1 MNRNSHPMNTTTKLM
16 IILFVVI
23 LFGFLFA
30 SLAKPQLFEPEPL
43 VNPWQFR
50 AIDTMKYSRD
60 VAGEK
65 LNDPSY
71 DQEIETQVRNIAA
84 TGATHVA
91 IATPYDEQFIPFLK
105 RWVEAARRHHLK
117 VWFRGNW
124 SAWEG
129 WFGRERKM
137 TFEEHTQK
145 TVEFIKKHPEL
156 FENGDAF
163 TGCPECENG
172 AQGDPRM
179 TGKVDEYR
187 KFLISQHIESEKA
200 FQEIGMT
207 VNTSLMSMNKD
218 VADLVMDEATAKG
231 VGGFVTIDHYV
242 VEAKRV
248 ARDVNQL
255 AEKTKAK
262 IVLGEFGAPIPDLN
276 GEMTE
281 DQQAEWIDE
290 AMADLQKSPH
300 LYGLSYWVNKGGSTA
315 IWNDNNTP
323 RKAVNIVTK
332 YFQPMQLYGSLND
345 ELGFK
350 VSDVIIEANGKHY
363 RTENGEYLIPLYGYQ
378 TVKFIK
384 DGYFMETIEVN
395 AAPKRRKNIIL
406 KPQQPGGFY
415 SFWVSIRKVLFKS

>member
-1 MNRNSHPMNTTTKLM
+1 MNKRAYSMSTTTKLL

-30 SLAKPQLFEPEPL
+30 ILTKPQLFEPEPL

-50 AIDTMKYSRD
+50 AVDTMKYSRD

-71 DQEIETQVRNIAA
+71 DQEIETEVRNIAA

-91 IATPYDEQFIPFLK
+91 IATPYDDEFVPFLK
-105 RWVEAARRHHLK
+105 RWVESARRHHLK

-124 SAWEG
+124 SNWEG

-137 TFEEHTQK
+137 TFDEHTRK

-187 KFLISQHIESEKA
+187 KFLIDQHVESEKA
-200 FQEIGMT
+200 FREIGKT

-231 VGGFVTIDHYV
+231 VGDLSQLIIMSVRQK
-242 VEAKRV
+242 ELRV
-248 ARDVNQL
+248 
-255 AEKTKAK
+255 
-262 IVLGEFGAPIPDLN
+262 
-276 GEMTE
+276 M
-281 DQQAEWIDE
+281 
-290 AMADLQKSPH
+290 
-300 LYGLSYWVNKGGSTA
+300 
-315 IWNDNNTP
+315 
-323 RKAVNIVTK
+323 
-332 YFQPMQLYGSLND
+332 
-345 ELGFK
+345 
-350 VSDVIIEANGKHY
+350 
-363 RTENGEYLIPLYGYQ
+363 
-378 TVKFIK
+378 
-384 DGYFMETIEVN
+384 
-395 AAPKRRKNIIL
+395 
-406 KPQQPGGFY
+406 
-415 SFWVSIRKVLFKS
+415 

>member
-1 MNRNSHPMNTTTKLM
+1 MSTTTKLL

-30 SLAKPQLFEPEPL
+30 ILTKPQLFEPEPL

-50 AIDTMKYSRD
+50 AVDTMKYSRD

-71 DQEIETQVRNIAA
+71 DQEIETEVRNIAA

-91 IATPYDEQFIPFLK
+91 IATPYDDEFVPFLK
-105 RWVEAARRHHLK
+105 RWVESARRHHLK

-124 SAWEG
+124 SNWEG

-137 TFEEHTQK
+137 TFDEHTRK

-187 KFLISQHIESEKA
+187 KFLIAQHVESEKA
-200 FQEIGMT
+200 FREIGKT

-242 VEAKRV
+242 GEAKRV

-255 AEKTKAK
+255 AEKTKARV
-262 IVLGEFGAPIPDLN
+262 VLGEFGAPIPDLN

-281 DQQAEWIDE
+281 EQQAEWIDE
-290 AMADLQKSPH
+290 ALADLQKSQH

-323 RKAVNIVTK
+323 KKAVNTLTK
-332 YFQPMQLYGSLND
+332 YFQPMQLYGSLTN

-350 VSDVIIEANGKHY
+350 ISDVMIEANGKHY
-363 RTENGEYLIPLYGYQ
+363 RSENGEYLIPLYGYQ

-384 DGYFMETIEVN
+384 DGFFMETVEVTSPPSGRN
-395 AAPKRRKNIIL
+395 NIKM
-406 KPQQPGGFY
+406 KPQHPSEFY
-415 SFWVSIRKVLFKS
+415 MFWVSLRKVIFK

>member
-1 MNRNSHPMNTTTKLM
+1 
-16 IILFVVI
+16 
-23 LFGFLFA
+23 
-30 SLAKPQLFEPEPL
+30 
-43 VNPWQFR
+43 
-50 AIDTMKYSRD
+50 
-60 VAGEK
+60 
-65 LNDPSY
+65 
-71 DQEIETQVRNIAA
+71 
-84 TGATHVA
+84 VA

-242 VEAKRV
+242 GEAKRV

-395 AAPKRRKNIIL
+395 AAPKGRKNIIL

>member
-1 MNRNSHPMNTTTKLM
+1 MKRTSHAMNTTTKLL
-16 IILFVVI
+16 IILFVVV

-30 SLAKPQLFEPEPL
+30 SLTKQQLFEPTPL
-43 VNPWQFR
+43 VRPWDFR
-50 AIDTMKYSRD
+50 AVDTMKYSRD

-71 DQEIETQVRNIAA
+71 DAEIETEVRNIAE

-91 IATPYDEQFIPFLK
+91 IATPYDEEFVPFIK
-105 RWVEAARRHHLK
+105 RWVAAARRHHLK

-124 SAWEG
+124 SNWEG

-137 TFEEHTQK
+137 TFEEHLTK
-145 TVEFIKKHPEL
+145 TTAFIKEHPDL

-187 KFLISQHIESEKA
+187 KFLIDQHVQSQAA
-200 FQEIGMT
+200 FAQIGKT

-218 VADLVMDEATAKG
+218 VADLIMDEATAKG

-242 VEAKRV
+242 GEAKRV

-281 DQQAEWIDE
+281 EQQAEWIDE
-290 AMADLQKSPH
+290 AMNELLKSKN
-300 LYGLSYWVNKGGSTA
+300 LYGISYWVNKGGSTA
-315 IWNDNNTP
+315 IWNDDNTP
-323 RKAVNIVTK
+323 KKAVSILTK
-332 YFQPMQLYGSLND
+332 YFLPMQLYGSIQD

-350 VSDVIIEANGKHY
+350 VNGVLIEANNKQY
-363 RTENGEYLIPLYGYQ
+363 NAEPGEYLVPLYGFQ
-378 TVKFIK
+378 TVTFIK
-384 DGYFMETIEVN
+384 EGYDKKTVTITK
-395 AAPKRRKNIIL
+395 APKGRENITL
-406 KPQQPGGFY
+406 KKQNPGPFY
-415 SFWVSIRKVLFKS
+415 SFWTNLRQTIFN

>member
-1 MNRNSHPMNTTTKLM
+1 MNTTIKLL

-30 SLAKPQLFEPEPL
+30 ILTRPQLFEPEPL

-71 DQEIETQVRNIAA
+71 DQEIETEVKNIAA

-91 IATPYDEQFIPFLK
+91 IATPYDEQFLPFLK

-124 SAWEG
+124 SNWEG

-137 TFEEHTQK
+137 TFDEHTRK
-145 TVEFIKKHPEL
+145 TVEFIKNHPEL

-179 TGKVDEYR
+179 TGKVNEYR
-187 KFLISQHIESEKA
+187 KFLIEQHVESEKA
-200 FQEIGMT
+200 FQSIGKT

-218 VADLVMDEATAKG
+218 VADLIMDEATAKG

-242 VEAKRV
+242 GEAKRV
-248 ARDVNQL
+248 ARDVNQIG
-255 AEKTKAK
+255 EKTKAK
-262 IVLGEFGAPIPDLN
+262 VVLGEFGAPIPDLN

-281 DQQAEWIDE
+281 DQQAAWIDE
-290 AMADLQKSPH
+290 ALADLQKSPY
-300 LYGLSYWVNKGGSTA
+300 LYGISYWVNKGGSTA

-323 RKAVNIVTK
+323 KKAVNTLTK
-332 YFQPMQLYGSLND
+332 YFQPMQLYGSLTD

-350 VSDVIIEANGKHY
+350 VSDVLIDANGKHY
-363 RTENGEYLIPLYGYQ
+363 RSENGEYLIPLYGYQ

-384 DGYFMETIEVN
+384 EGYFMETVEVS
-395 AAPKRRKNIIL
+395 AAPNGRHNIKM
-406 KPQQPGGFY
+406 KPQSPSVFY
-415 SFWVSIRKVLFKS
+415 SFWVSMRRAIFK